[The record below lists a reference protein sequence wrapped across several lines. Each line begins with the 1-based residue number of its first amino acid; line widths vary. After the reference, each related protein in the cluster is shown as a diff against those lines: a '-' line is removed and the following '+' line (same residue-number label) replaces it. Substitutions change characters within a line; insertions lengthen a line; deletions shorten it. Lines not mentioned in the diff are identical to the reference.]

1 LGIATRAIASSR
13 NAHALYVDRKSAEGE
28 NKYKSLK
35 EKYLR
40 RERHTKAENAPNEG
54 REGGNGER
62 ERERERETGRFFFP
76 FLSLSFF
83 FSCTESCL

>member
-13 NAHALYVDRKSAEGE
+13 NAHALYVDRKSAKGE

-62 ERERERETGRFFFP
+62 ERERETGRFFFP

-83 FSCTESCL
+83 FFSCTQSCL